1 MGGGS
6 WTKTSF
12 ASYSTSVGK
21 KMNADST
28 IDYSGMSIGQIF
40 KQYDLHKDLNPYN
53 VIRECRDS
61 DEHPNTIPVIIGID
75 VTGSMGPAA
84 REVASKLNPIITD
97 IMEKQTDVE
106 VMIMG
111 IGDLYYDQA
120 PIQASQ
126 FESDVRIARQLD
138 QIYFEGG
145 GGGNDAESYTAAW
158 YFGLHNTDLDCVKR
172 GKRGVIITIGD
183 EPLNEDLPVKVLNGV
198 LGSHEQVNVD
208 SKDLFIEASKK
219 FDIYHI
225 HVNHDNG
232 STSREKSAKTRF
244 GDVIGSQHVMVSN
257 IDGLAKLISSIVA
270 DKANVSKKND
280 NIIIENDEEEMEK
293 KKDNHGNGPVVLSW

>member
-12 ASYSTSVGK
+12 ASYSTASGK

-28 IDYSGMSIGQIF
+28 IDYSGMSTNQIF
-40 KQYDLHKDLNPYN
+40 RQTGLHKDLNPYN

-61 DEHPNTIPVIIGID
+61 KEHPNTIPVIIGID

-106 VMIMG
+106 FMIMG
-111 IGDLYYDQA
+111 IGDLYYDQV

-172 GKRGVIITIGD
+172 GKRGIIITIGD
-183 EPLNEDLPVKVLNGV
+183 EPLNEDLPVRVLNGV
-198 LGSHEQVNVD
+198 LGSHEQANID
-208 SKDLFIEASKK
+208 SQTLFEKASEK

-232 STSREKSAKTRF
+232 SKSREKSAKTRF
-244 GDVIGSQHVMVSN
+244 GNIIGNQNVMVTDL
-257 IDGLAKLISSIVA
+257 DGLTKLISSIVA
-270 DKANVSKKND
+270 DKANKN
-280 NIIIENDEEEMEK
+280 NEKNNVIVENDEEETEV